1 MTKHRQGIRAATEH
15 LLGLGHRRITLI
27 AGHPETW
34 VGREQTGGFL
44 DAASAFGIPGNETE
58 VFHVG
63 ELGRVGLSNLLRRSR
78 RPTAIIANINEVSNV
93 LSAATELQ
101 LAIPRDLSVI
111 SIGDTDFLTLT
122 TPPITAVCGTPDEVG
137 RRATALLLKRL
148 SQPAVARPER
158 VSIGMEVVLR
168 ASTATVPRAKGS

>member
-1 MTKHRQGIRAATEH
+1 M
-15 LLGLGHRRITLI
+15 
-27 AGHPETW
+27 
-34 VGREQTGGFL
+34 
-44 DAASAFGIPGNETE
+44 
-58 VFHVG
+58 
-63 ELGRVGLSNLLRRSR
+63 GLSNLLRRSR